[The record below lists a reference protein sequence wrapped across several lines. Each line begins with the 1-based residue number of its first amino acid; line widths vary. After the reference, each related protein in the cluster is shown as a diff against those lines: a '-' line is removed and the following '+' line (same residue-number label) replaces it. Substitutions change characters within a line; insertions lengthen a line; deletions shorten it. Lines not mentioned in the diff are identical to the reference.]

1 MRAKKI
7 FCMFMVVF
15 MCFSITACGSKS
27 DDSKEKYKLDYE
39 STEVQPMSEERA
51 SADVLKQTEYEW
63 LEGATIF
70 PDGSSY
76 SDYTYED
83 FVKHIGVDAS
93 QYQYSSDFDGRMYI
107 WIAKESDN
115 KMFSILLKESG
126 GVWNLDSA
134 GCANI

>member
-1 MRAKKI
+1 MTAKKI
-7 FCMFMVVF
+7 FCIFMVVF

-51 SADVLKQTEYEW
+51 SADVLKETEYEW
-63 LEGATIF
+63 LEGGTIF
-70 PDGSSY
+70 PDGHPY
-76 SDYTYED
+76 SDLTYED